1 MSTVAEFIEVR
12 KSIETL
18 TAKITVFNEHNA
30 VQDSKQ
36 HLDEA
41 NRQLEVLQAMVA
53 NDVQVIAA
61 SRLSRQLTGLGVK
74 VASMIAKMPVRK
86 ASAKA
91 KQQKEV

>member
-18 TAKITVFNEHNA
+18 TAKITMFNEHNA

-41 NRQLEVLQAMVA
+41 NRQLVVLNAMVD

-61 SRLSRQLTGLGVK
+61 SRLSRQLIGLGAK
-74 VASMIAKMPVRK
+74 VESMAAKMPVRK
-86 ASAKA
+86 AAAKK
-91 KQQKEV
+91 KQEKEV